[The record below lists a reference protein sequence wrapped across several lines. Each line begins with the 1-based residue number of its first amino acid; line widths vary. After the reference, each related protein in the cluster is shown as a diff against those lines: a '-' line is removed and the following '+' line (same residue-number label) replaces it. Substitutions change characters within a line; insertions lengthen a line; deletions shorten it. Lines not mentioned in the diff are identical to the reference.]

1 MRRSG
6 ETCTLLSDLRLSGEL
21 FLHILPE
28 CLFKISGHLTSTLRV
43 SVHGLWPQSATALRR
58 ALYRTGDV
66 VLTFNASSRRYRTLR
81 KDSPSDSNRSISSG
95 RSLTDRER
103 IESTQEHCHRC
114 QQVLRSSSAGGSARP
129 SNSENTFTTKGG
141 DSHVCPRT

>member
-1 MRRSG
+1 MCRPG
-6 ETCTLLSDLRLSGEL
+6 ETCTLLSDFRLSGEL

-28 CLFKISGHLTSTLRV
+28 CLFKVSGHLTSKLCV
-43 SVHGLWPQSATALRR
+43 SVHGLWSQSATALQR
-58 ALYRTGDV
+58 ALYRNGVV
-66 VLTFNASSRRYRTLR
+66 VLTFNASSRRYRTLW

-95 RSLTDRER
+95 RSMTERER
-103 IESTQEHCHRC
+103 IKSTQEHYHRC
-114 QQVLRSSSAGGSARP
+114 KQVLRSSFAGDSLRP